1 MKKMHTACNGAKQ
14 YGPLVGRLLLSNLF
28 IVSGFNKLTGFAGT
42 AGYMAAKMP
51 SLDPNLIK
59 LMLVLT
65 IAVELGGGLMVL
77 LGWQA
82 RWAATGIL
90 LWMIPVTY
98 LFHPYWGLP
107 PDQMQMQFIQFH
119 KNLAIMG
126 GMLYIIANG
135 PGAYSLGRDTC

>member
-1 MKKMHTACNGAKQ
+1 MKDVCKWAKQ
-14 YGPLVGRLLLSNLF
+14 YGPLIGRLLLSNLF
-28 IVSGFNKLTGFAGT
+28 IVAGFKKITGFAGA

-59 LMLVLT
+59 IMLVLT
-65 IAVELGGGLMVL
+65 IVIELVGGLMILV
-77 LGWQA
+77 GWQA
-82 RWAATGIL
+82 RWAATIIF

-107 PDQMQMQFIQFH
+107 PEQMQMQFIQFQ

-126 GMLYIIANG
+126 ALLFIVAQGTG
-135 PGAYSLGRDTC
+135 PYSLGKDNC